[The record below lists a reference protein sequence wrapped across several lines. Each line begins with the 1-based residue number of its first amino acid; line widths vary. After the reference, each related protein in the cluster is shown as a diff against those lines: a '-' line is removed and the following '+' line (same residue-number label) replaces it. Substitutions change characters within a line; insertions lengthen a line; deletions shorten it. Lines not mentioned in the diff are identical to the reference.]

1 MSGQPDRS
9 LEGTTPRIPVP
20 DLVITALLLIV
31 FVGGLQMARD
41 FPFRAGLVPRIVCG
55 AGVLFCVL
63 NLVKFGLATRSATP
77 SPSASPHAAVG
88 APRVLETGEVL
99 VEDDEE
105 YVFATS
111 TRASWLE
118 ALGWFGGFFMALA
131 VFGILIAVPVF
142 AFAYLVVV
150 GRVRLV
156 WAVVYAVASWA
167 FLYGIFDR
175 TLHLALPMGLL
186 M

>member
-1 MSGQPDRS
+1 MSSQPDQP
-9 LEGTTPRIPVP
+9 LEGTTPSIPVP

-55 AGVLFCVL
+55 AGIVFCVL
-63 NLVKFGLATRSATP
+63 HLVKPALATRTAAS
-77 SPSASPHAAVG
+77 SPSAASHAGAS

-118 ALGWFGGFFMALA
+118 ALGWFGGFFVALA

-150 GRVRLV
+150 GRVRIV
-156 WAVVYAVASWA
+156 WAVVYAAASWA

-175 TLHLALPMGLL
+175 TLHLALPTGLL
-186 M
+186 T